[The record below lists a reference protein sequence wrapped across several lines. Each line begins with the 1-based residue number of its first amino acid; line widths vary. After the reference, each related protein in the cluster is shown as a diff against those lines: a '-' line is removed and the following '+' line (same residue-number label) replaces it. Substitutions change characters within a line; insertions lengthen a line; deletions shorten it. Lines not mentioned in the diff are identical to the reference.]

1 MELRHRIRAWRRR
14 RSARHAVVPTDPY
27 AQSLATA
34 SHLVVLRR
42 SLTTDPST
50 ARWYR

>member
-1 MELRHRIRAWRRR
+1 MELRHRIRTWRARR
-14 RSARHAVVPTDPY
+14 TTVRAQPVDPY

-34 SHLVVLRR
+34 SHLGMLRR
-42 SLTTDPST
+42 SFTGEQTP